1 MASDPYTGT
10 PEGRL
15 YLRDIV
21 KEFDEWRIELKA
33 SADVTGNTAIKRRV
47 EIIDATTNLILSL
60 IQHGDRV
67 MPILRGEDRGFA
79 PRWGRR

>member
-15 YLRDIV
+15 PLRDIV
-21 KEFDEWRIELKA
+21 NEFDEWRIELKA
-33 SADVTGNTAIKRRV
+33 SFDVTGSTKVKRRLDM
-47 EIIDATTNLILSL
+47 IDATTNLLLSI

-67 MPILRGEDRGFA
+67 MPILRGQDRGYA